1 MIHYVIIKILIKMFK
16 NFFNLLEK
24 IKLGLLCLIFN
35 ISQLGL
41 SESIN
46 NVKGGN
52 SRIIEV
58 LDRNID

>member
-1 MIHYVIIKILIKMFK
+1 MFK
-16 NFFNLLEK
+16 IFFYLLEK

-41 SESIN
+41 SEGIN
-46 NVKGGN
+46 NVKGN
-52 SRIIEV
+52 NYKIIEI

>member
-1 MIHYVIIKILIKMFK
+1 MFK
-16 NFFNLLEK
+16 KIFSFLEK
-24 IKLGLLCLIFN
+24 IKLVLLCLIFN

-41 SESIN
+41 SEGIN

-52 SRIIEV
+52 YRIIEV